1 MEVYG
6 VKSNYKIDSFYFNVL
21 LNFLSDEERNKI
33 NSYLKWEDAQRGLI
47 GKILTR
53 AIISNRYGLKNEEIC
68 FSANRFGKPHLE
80 GFKDF
85 HFNISHSGEWV
96 VCAIDSSPIGIDVEK
111 INHIDLDIANR
122 FFSEEEYRD
131 LIELDEK
138 YRIDYFFDLWSLKE
152 SYIKAQGKGLS
163 IALDSFSIKKRGNA
177 ISIKGND
184 KNCYFKQYNV
194 APDYKL
200 SVCAR
205 NNNLPIGVNIMELNE
220 FTPYS
225 IDSLGGNCRG

>member
-1 MEVYG
+1 MEIYG
-6 VKSNYKIDSFYFNVL
+6 VKSNYKIDSFYFNIL
-21 LNFLSDEERNKI
+21 IDFLPNEERDRINK
-33 NSYLKWEDAQRGLI
+33 YLKWEDAQRGLV

-53 AIISNRYGLKNEEIC
+53 AIIINRYGFKNEEIY
-68 FSANRFGKPHLE
+68 FSANRFGKPHLK
-80 GFKDF
+80 GCQDF

-111 INHIDLDIANR
+111 INYTDLDIANR
-122 FFSEEEYRD
+122 FFSKEEYRD
-131 LIELDEK
+131 LIDLDEK
-138 YRIDYFFDLWSLKE
+138 YRLDYFFDLWSLKE

-163 IALDSFSIKKRGNA
+163 IALDSFSIRKRGDV

-184 KNCYFKQYNV
+184 KSCYFKQYNI

-220 FTPYS
+220 FTRYS
-225 IDSLGGNCRG
+225 IDSLGGNYSG